1 MNGPCPVLQACAS
14 VGDRMG
20 CSPTVRAFC
29 GTYPS
34 SSISW
39 RGSRKFQWRTGHPE
53 TSSPALRSRG
63 YGGCRAQ
70 RGWLRTERGR
80 RGREAQRSRDARGA
94 HRVSVARTEGV
105 REPQRC
111 WSFREEGCPVRR
123 RTLRSVWSH
132 YLRVRKRLAEAEIS
146 GVERRMAERE
156 ARGLRDRLVVNYS
169 PLVKY
174 VAGAGSPVAC
184 PDRSIRRTSSRRGSS
199 GS

>member
-1 MNGPCPVLQACAS
+1 M
-14 VGDRMG
+14 
-20 CSPTVRAFC
+20 
-29 GTYPS
+29 
-34 SSISW
+34 
-39 RGSRKFQWRTGHPE
+39 
-53 TSSPALRSRG
+53 
-63 YGGCRAQ
+63 
-70 RGWLRTERGR
+70 
-80 RGREAQRSRDARGA
+80 
-94 HRVSVARTEGV
+94 
-105 REPQRC
+105 
-111 WSFREEGCPVRR
+111 RR